1 MGRQKIG
8 EGGDR
13 ISFLPE
19 GIIHCILSFLPTKY
33 AVGTSVLSTRWRY
46 LWTFV
51 ANIDLCDQLLFS
63 DSMNEELV
71 HKTIFM
77 NFVERV
83 LLLNDAPFIHKFCLS
98 SKTVLDKSR
107 INAWISNVLKR
118 KVQVL
123 ILNLCVGLEP
133 LVFPHTLFNWESLT
147 IIKLCADS
155 VLKVPASI
163 SFSRLKVLHLDD
175 IEVFCDQAIQHV
187 SLSCPILEEVVFLNC
202 RWLKMK
208 VINISAPVLKRLVIV
223 DILERKD
230 SFHDCEIKVYA
241 ESLVSLELDCNMAYE
256 LSLYNLFSLF
266 NASIDICSTRKIG
279 QRVDKLLKAICD
291 VKDLRLSDDSIE
303 GLGVCELEEDGMTDQ
318 ATPRDFLSNLKSV
331 EVWEFS
337 GSRNE
342 LCFLEFLLKNA
353 RALETMTIISSSELL
368 SDPDKQL
375 EVTKQLQMVPKGSM
389 HSVIDIS

>member
-33 AVGTSVLSTRWRY
+33 AVGTSVLSTRW
-46 LWTFV
+46 
-51 ANIDLCDQLLFS
+51 
-63 DSMNEELV
+63 
-71 HKTIFM
+71 
-77 NFVERV
+77 
-83 LLLNDAPFIHKFCLS
+83 

-303 GLGVCELEEDGMTDQ
+303 NVEGE
-318 ATPRDFLSNLKSV
+318 NLKETKFIKSTNSNVESLQFNFGTIRAATDNFSDANKLGQGGFGSV
-331 EVWEFS
+331 YKGRLLDGREIAVKTLKK
-337 GSRNE
+337 
-342 LCFLEFLLKNA
+342 LCPRCN
-353 RALETMTIISSSELL
+353 RI
-368 SDPDKQL
+368 
-375 EVTKQLQMVPKGSM
+375 
-389 HSVIDIS
+389 